1 MKKYKVS
8 IKGSGSYL
16 PPKIVT
22 NSDISNRIETSD
34 EWIFTKLGIKERRVA
49 DNENVSDMGYK
60 AAIEALSNSGVDKN
74 EIDMIVVATSSPEKI
89 SPSIACTI
97 HQKLNIEKDIP
108 SFDVNAV
115 CSGFIYGLTISASMI
130 DNGVCK
136 RILLIATEAYSK
148 NTNWDDQH
156 SVFFGDGAGALILE
170 ESKTG
175 WLCSELKANGSGTG
189 MSGFQQ
195 PLNGPF
201 IMKGKEVW
209 DQAVSVLP
217 NSIESV
223 LLNTETNIDD
233 IDMLVPHQP
242 SINILKIIANKIN
255 LPMNK
260 VKTVMDRYGNIAGAS
275 IPIALDEALKN
286 KQIVK
291 GNKILLTAIGSG
303 WTWGTILIK
312 YED

>member
-16 PPKIVT
+16 PPKIVK

-60 AAIEALSNSGVDKN
+60 AAIAALSDSGVDKN
-74 EIDMIVVATSSPEKI
+74 EIDMIIVATSSPEKI

-130 DNGVCK
+130 DSGVCK

-156 SVFFGDGAGALILE
+156 SVFF
-170 ESKTG
+170 
-175 WLCSELKANGSGTG
+175 W
-189 MSGFQQ
+189 
-195 PLNGPF
+195 
-201 IMKGKEVW
+201 
-209 DQAVSVLP
+209 
-217 NSIESV
+217 
-223 LLNTETNIDD
+223 
-233 IDMLVPHQP
+233 
-242 SINILKIIANKIN
+242 
-255 LPMNK
+255 
-260 VKTVMDRYGNIAGAS
+260 
-275 IPIALDEALKN
+275 
-286 KQIVK
+286 
-291 GNKILLTAIGSG
+291 
-303 WTWGTILIK
+303 
-312 YED
+312 